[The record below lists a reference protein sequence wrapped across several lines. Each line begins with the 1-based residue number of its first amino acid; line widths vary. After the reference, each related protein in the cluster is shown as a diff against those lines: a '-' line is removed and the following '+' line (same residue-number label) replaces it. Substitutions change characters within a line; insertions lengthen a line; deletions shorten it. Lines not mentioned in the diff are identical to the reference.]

1 MVRWEP
7 QKGLLFSQKIGQSGM
22 WVRDTLDEDKA
33 DMPVLEDLR
42 EDLEEDLGVVEDFM
56 GDYNRPTNA
65 QLGDNCAGRGKMSWI
80 WITW

>member
-7 QKGLLFSQKIGQSGM
+7 QKGLLFSQKIGQIGM

-56 GDYNRPTNA
+56 GDYN
-65 QLGDNCAGRGKMSWI
+65 GRQ
-80 WITW
+80 THN